1 MTLGPYVHESAIK
14 LSGIHS
20 GKVLLPGD
28 QEGDANSRGRYDVFS
43 LSACL

>member
-20 GKVLLPGD
+20 GKVLLPATKKAMQIRGAD
-28 QEGDANSRGRYDVFS
+28 TMFSR
-43 LSACL
+43 